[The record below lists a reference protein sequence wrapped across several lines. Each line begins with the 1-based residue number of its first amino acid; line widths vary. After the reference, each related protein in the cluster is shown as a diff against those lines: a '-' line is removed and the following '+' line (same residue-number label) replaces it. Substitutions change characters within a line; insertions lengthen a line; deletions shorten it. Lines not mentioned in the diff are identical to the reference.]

1 MLRYIIC
8 ILSSNLHV
16 EAASRIR
23 PHPHGLPPITMEAL
37 FAQRLASFTPDVEVQ
52 EWARPSHKT
61 ELVAEYNRAIESK
74 ENLDKITN
82 PFKLTVFS
90 ILCKSALVGKLE
102 NVCPKIADSEDDA
115 VIGKTYTILD
125 SAFPTQSVV

>member
-1 MLRYIIC
+1 
-8 ILSSNLHV
+8 
-16 EAASRIR
+16 
-23 PHPHGLPPITMEAL
+23 MESL
-37 FAQRLASFTPDVEVQ
+37 FAQRLASFTPEVEVPG
-52 EWARPSHKT
+52 WVDPSQKAQ
-61 ELVAEYNRAIESK
+61 LVDEYNRAIESK
-74 ENLDKITN
+74 KNLDKITN